1 MKKGLFPFLILI
13 LIVAAVS
20 LSGCLSAFTGETN
33 NITEAEDIDGIL
45 DIYELNVFVPTVK
58 GEEKIVESGTYFVDS
73 NSSAVQ
79 VIRLVNDQ
87 KEVSLLRDSGLFS
100 FEAPEFTE
108 IYFITAED
116 FTMTEEGIAAL
127 LENPVMANPAYT
139 VEGVKRSP
147 IIKLEENFTGILVYT
162 FRPHMGG
169 TSIIVNDGAAAIQII
184 LPDGLTTGN
193 RIIGTA
199 SPSPDSFEEDENG
212 RNVLKWNSPLTAVN
226 VKYYSEN
233 APFYLLISFSAL
245 IGAVVAVFL
254 WYRYQIKKLRKITK
268 LVDDETSGFRKQP

>member
-13 LIVAAVS
+13 LTIAAVS
-20 LSGCLSAFTGETN
+20 LSGCLSVFTEETSN
-33 NITEAEDIDGIL
+33 VTEAEDIDGVL
-45 DIYELNVFVPTVK
+45 NIYELNIFVPTVK
-58 GEEKIVESGTYFVDS
+58 GEVKIVESGTYFVDS

-79 VIRLVNDQ
+79 AVRLVNDQ
-87 KEVSLLRDSGLFS
+87 KEVSLLRDSSLFS

-116 FTMTEEGIAAL
+116 FSMTEEGIAAL
-127 LENPVMANPAYT
+127 LENPVMVNPVYSL
-139 VEGVKRSP
+139 EGVKRSP
-147 IIKLEENFTGILVYT
+147 TIKFEENFTGVLVYT

-169 TSIIVNDGAAAIQII
+169 TSVSVNDGTAAIQII

-199 SPSPDSFEEDENG
+199 SPTPDSFEEDENG
-212 RNVLKWNSPLTAVN
+212 RNVLKWNSPLTSVN

-254 WYRYQIKKLRKITK
+254 WYRYQIKKLHKITK
-268 LVDDETSGFRKQP
+268 LIDDEKSGFRKQL